1 MCSPQKKIV
10 LNFHLDMPSKTITK
24 NTAILNHFK
33 KNDPVIFAILNTFD
47 FFAKIQ
53 PKSPS
58 LYYPHLME
66 NIIGQ
71 QLSTKVAD
79 VITQRFY
86 QLFPNPQIH
95 PDEVLAIPDQDF
107 RSIGMSFAKIKYVK
121 DLSQKT
127 LDKILLYDQ
136 FPQLDDEEIIT
147 QLTQVKGIGRWTA
160 EMFLIFS
167 LGRENVY
174 SPGDGGLQRAMKT
187 LYEVDQKKQTTQLE
201 KLLATWH
208 PYKSYASLALWRS
221 LDNMPK

>member
-10 LNFHLDMPSKTITK
+10 LNFYLDMPSKFHT
-24 NTAILNHFK
+24 NNSNVLNHFK
-33 KNDPVIFAILNTFD
+33 TNDPTIFDILNTFD
-47 FFAKIQ
+47 FSAKIQ
-53 PKSPS
+53 PKSSS

-86 QLFPNPQIH
+86 QLFSNSEIH
-95 PDEVLAIPDQDF
+95 PQEVLAIPDQDL

-127 LDKILLYDQ
+127 LDKIIKYE
-136 FPQLDDEEIIT
+136 FFTQLDDEEIIS

-187 LYEVDQKKQTTQLE
+187 LYGIDQKKPTPQLE
-201 KLLATWH
+201 KLLATWN

-221 LDNMPK
+221 LDNE